1 MTIDRASSL
10 PSVPLATI
18 GRGRVFS
25 LVAILATINALGTPI
40 IASVHSNGLL
50 RASLGL
56 FGVSAVIWFALF
68 AIERLSAG
76 TDDDQRVSRLD
87 AIVLAAV
94 VACALVPIAL
104 ASALAVFA
112 CGSYCIASQRP
123 GSPTFRIGVIL
134 FALSFSLLWGRVLLV
149 AFGPQLLSFD
159 ARFVGWMAGTRSA
172 GNLVYFAGSNEPF
185 VIGVY
190 CSSLHNVSLGAL
202 LWTSVSQLLRI
213 PVDRRWAATC
223 AGVALSVFLINAL
236 RLTAIALYPQ
246 QFVNLHVGNLAQ
258 LFGVSSLAAAVL
270 VILWGVRAST
280 RAHV

>member
-1 MTIDRASSL
+1 MTTDRSSIL
-10 PSVPLATI
+10 PSGPFATV
-18 GRGRVFS
+18 GRARAFS
-25 LVAILATINALGTPI
+25 LVTIVAAINALGTPI
-40 IASVHSNGLL
+40 IASIESSGPL
-50 RASLGL
+50 RALGDL

-68 AIERLSAG
+68 AVERLSVG
-76 TDDDQRVSRLD
+76 PDENQRISRLD
-87 AIVLAAV
+87 AVVLAAI
-94 VACALVPIAL
+94 VAGALLPIGL
-104 ASALAVFA
+104 VSALAVFA
-112 CGSYCIASQRP
+112 GGIYCIVSQRF
-123 GSPTFRIGVIL
+123 GSSTFRIGVIL
-134 FALSFSLLWGRVLLV
+134 VALSFSLLWGRVLLV

-159 ARFVGWMAGTRSA
+159 AGFVGWMAGTRSA

-185 VIGVY
+185 VVGVY

-223 AGVALSVFLINAL
+223 AGVAVSVFLINAL

-246 QFVNLHVGNLAQ
+246 HFVNLHVGTLAQ

-280 RAHV
+280 RARV

>member
-1 MTIDRASSL
+1 MTTDRASIL
-10 PSVPLATI
+10 PSGPFATV
-18 GRGRVFS
+18 GRARAFS
-25 LVAILATINALGTPI
+25 LVTIVAAINALGTPI
-40 IASVHSNGLL
+40 IASIESSGPL
-50 RASLGL
+50 RALGDL

-68 AIERLSAG
+68 ALERLSVDA
-76 TDDDQRVSRLD
+76 DENQAISRLD
-87 AIVLAAV
+87 SVVLVAI
-94 VACALVPIAL
+94 VACALVPIGL
-104 ASALAVFA
+104 VSALAVFA
-112 CGSYCIASQRP
+112 GGIYCIASQRF
-123 GSPTFRIGVIL
+123 GSSTFRIGVIL
-134 FALSFSLLWGRVLLV
+134 VALSFSLLWGRVLLV

-159 ARFVGWMAGTRSA
+159 AGFVGWMAGTRSA

-213 PVDRRWAATC
+213 PVDWRWAATC

-246 QFVNLHVGNLAQ
+246 HFVNLHVGTLAQ
-258 LFGVSSLAAAVL
+258 LFGVSSLVAAVL

-280 RAHV
+280 RARV